1 MSSLLLTIL
10 GMPKVIHFEI
20 AAEDP
25 KRAKAF
31 YEKVFGWKVKKWG
44 SMDYWLITAGKK
56 KEAGINGAMMKRVKK
71 ENTINTISVPSHD
84 EFAKKIKAAGGKQ
97 VSKKS
102 KIPGV
107 GLFSYCQDTEGNVFG
122 ILEPFPGSM

>member
-1 MSSLLLTIL
+1 MSSLLLTIP

-25 KRAKAF
+25 ERAKAF
-31 YEKVFGWKVKKWG
+31 YEKVFGWKIKKWG

-56 KEAGINGAMMKRVKK
+56 KEAGINGAVMKRVKK
-71 ENTINTISVPSHD
+71 ESTINTISVPSHD

>member
-1 MSSLLLTIL
+1 
-10 GMPKVIHFEI
+10 MPRVIHFEI

-31 YEKVFGWKVKKWG
+31 YEKVFGWKIKKWG
-44 SMDYWLITAGKK
+44 GSVGYWLITTGKK
-56 KEAGINGAMMKRVKK
+56 KEAGIDGAIMKREKK
-71 ENTINTISVPSHD
+71 ESTINTVNVPSHD

-97 VSKKS
+97 VSKKT

-107 GLFSYCQDTEGNVFG
+107 GIFSYCQDTEGNVFG
-122 ILEPFPGSM
+122 ILESFPDPT

>member
-1 MSSLLLTIL
+1 
-10 GMPKVIHFEI
+10 MPKVIHFEI

-31 YEKVFGWKVKKWG
+31 YEKVFGWKIKKWGGG

-56 KEAGINGAMMKRVKK
+56 KEAGIDGALMKRTKK
-71 ENTINTISVPSHD
+71 ESTINTVSVPSHD
-84 EFAKKIKAAGGKQ
+84 EFARKVKAAGGKQ
-97 VSKKS
+97 ISKKS

-107 GLFSYCQDTEGNVFG
+107 GIFSYCQDTEGNVFG
-122 ILEPFPGSM
+122 ILEAFPDAKM